1 MELFYTIDINDSEL
15 DKKLSKISDLVKV
28 ANKDFIQL
36 EQSAKNVDLTGLDTS
51 NQAQSLTGLSLQ
63 IRLLKEVWDNLKFED
78 KFTKGEDGAL
88 KMTESAN
95 QLLDKYKS
103 LITQQDEYGKGL
115 SQLLK
120 LETDLAKQQSKEQ
133 GSLDKQYAKI
143 VAEEKKQ
150 LAKEV
155 AEEEKTYTRQQ
166 LDDEQQMM
174 QVRTTIW
181 RNHFDQIEQQEQE
194 RINKATELEKQR
206 LSAVA
211 SSIGSMKDTSINI
224 FNLDESSYE
233 STKTKI
239 DEIKQYLLFLDQN
252 KSKIDIDDKELE
264 VTNKTIKELKDNL
277 DRLQSSFRSKPLGD
291 LLKMNPQSIE
301 ESNRLISELRI
312 RRDQL
317 TNSDANYSRN
327 LAQLNKRMIELGNSN
342 QAAIKH
348 TSEFK
353 KGISSLGA
361 ETQKT
366 GIFASE
372 LVNTLKTFAG
382 FYFAKD
388 AVKQL
393 IEVSGQFE
401 LQLVSLKAIT
411 QSVEGATKLFSQF
424 QTLSVKSPFQFSEIL
439 AGAKQLAAFQIPLKD
454 LYQTTKVITD
464 LSAGLGVDMGRIIL
478 AYGQIQA
485 ASVLRGQEVR
495 QLTEAGIPVIQLL
508 ADKFSLLEERV
519 VSTNEV
525 FDKISARM
533 VPFEMIKEIFTDLTS
548 EGGAFFNMQ
557 EKQADTLY
565 GKVSNLKDA
574 YQIMLNDI
582 GSANNELLKGAVEI
596 PMTLMQNWE
605 QVGDAIAG
613 LVITYGTFKA
623 VSTTFKVIDMAK
635 DFGSL
640 SKAIRSTTIAQKALN
655 STLLTNPWVLLATAI
670 AAVGSAMVFTY
681 INSQRLNNEL
691 SKINTEGLSGV
702 ENTVSKFDE
711 LYNKLKQAKEGSQ
724 EFRNAIKAINNQ
736 YGEYLPNL
744 LTESNALSELAVS
757 YDKVTQ
763 AIYNKA
769 KAQSAE
775 KGFAAIQ
782 EEYGSVQEDAV
793 SRLMDSLI
801 SSGVPKDK
809 AKDLLKLFRTELEKQ
824 TVEYNPYDLFNK
836 VYEGYFDTTK
846 KYFSDTEVLLKNMT
860 QTGGEAITNLGD
872 VITGKVDFKNLVAD
886 VYKLSD
892 ATKDVKEK
900 TGDFGEQLDLTY
912 SKSTAKTAEEAD
924 RMKGINDQ
932 YAKLN
937 KIFYENS
944 QSQEEWN
951 ETVKKLDYSKLAA
964 TVRMYEELQ
973 RPEMVKELKKQLAAL
988 GDVQDGWRGIVT
1000 EALKANKA
1008 GSIYKPQKDE
1018 SQFDYIDRLKK
1029 AYKEVSEQIKT
1040 MASLSIFS
1048 PEEKVRLEQQKSAL
1062 EAVAAVM
1069 GTSLLTDKTANKER
1083 KTAADL
1089 LKEESDLIKKVYAD
1103 YDKLRKFMGDTAAQ
1117 EEIKMIYSGLMQPES
1132 IPFDADTYKKQL
1144 TDIAAKLQK
1153 LDVKAATDV
1162 KLVITDEDIK
1172 ELEKRIKYA
1181 LDKSA
1186 KEIERHKD
1194 QYDIYKQLI
1203 EKGFSEGRAH
1213 TLAFGVEFTV
1223 AQGGYDIGK
1232 FLADQLEQ
1240 TLSVAI
1246 PGVSIDFD
1254 ADTTFVDQI
1263 GTAYDGLNEDLKK
1276 QVISLEKFRSDEQ
1289 KNSFLKYATL
1299 VKKETPEGMGLQFD
1313 LSNVFAKYKEE
1324 LTNIQADAK
1333 LAMSS
1338 VEYKKASAPEATV
1351 EQKSEKEAVDR
1362 NVQLQI
1368 EANQKVA
1375 LDKAKKLGSVYLQER
1390 MEIAGLGE
1398 MYKNMSTASSTSL
1411 RDMLEVVNQAMS
1423 DLLTG
1428 TNEKLEESGLSE
1440 FAGYFEQAFNAENA
1454 TDYAEQMTIIADD
1467 LSRIPPEAAQGL
1479 GFTPEMI
1486 QKAIQFAA
1494 AQRSVALNTQSA
1506 SNEIKAVDSKR
1517 IISAYQNIADSTKE
1531 IIDSVKGLG
1540 EAFGIEFDDISKAA
1554 MDMVGD
1560 IVDSSMD
1567 VITEI
1572 ESTAKLAGEGM
1583 SLTAI
1588 MASESISTVEKAS
1601 VILAVIGAALK
1612 VAMAI
1617 ANLFATK
1624 AKKKNQDIIKDSEA
1638 QIKRLEDA
1646 YADLGRAADKA
1657 LGTDVYKQQADQ
1669 IKNLG
1674 QQQKELQKQLATEG
1688 KKGGLSAE
1696 EADEIRRQMV
1706 ELGQEQEDMIDSIRD
1721 NMIGTVK
1728 DIADELGNA
1737 FFDAFAAGEDYAV
1750 AWGEKVD
1757 EIVGDILKK
1766 MLIQKL
1772 LEKPL
1777 GDALDRFSNTFIDKT
1792 TGKVN
1797 VDKMLSG
1804 LDEFAEEANAIGGTF
1819 SEAIQRAIAENP
1831 ELAKYLTGE
1840 GVEEGGKGTAQAI
1853 QGVTEDTANILGGYM
1868 NGIRAESV
1876 IHTGI
1881 FNSIYELLQQR
1892 LIITDNPII
1901 QLQLNVMNQQ
1911 LVELQAIKTILN
1923 DTLGAAFDAASG
1935 RIKVG

>member
-1 MELFYTIDINDSEL
+1 MAELFYTIDIDDSEL

-103 LITQQDEYGKGL
+103 LITQQEQYGNGL

-155 AEEEKTYTRQQ
+155 AEEEKSYAKQQ
-166 LDDEQQMM
+166 LEYEQQMM

-206 LSAVA
+206 LAAVA

-291 LLKMNPQSIE
+291 LLKMNPRSIE

-327 LAQLNKRMIELGNSN
+327 LAQLNKRMIELGNAN
-342 QAAIKH
+342 QSAIKH

-411 QSVEGATKLFSQF
+411 QSAEGATKLFSQF

-525 FDKISARM
+525 FDKISNRM

-548 EGGAFFNMQ
+548 EGGVFFNMQ

-582 GSANNELLKGAVEI
+582 GSANNEFLKGAVDI
-596 PMTLMQNWE
+596 PMSLMENWR
-605 QVGDAIAG
+605 QVGDAIAA
-613 LVITYGTFKA
+613 LIITYGTFKA

-670 AAVGSAMVFTY
+670 AAVGSAMAFAY

-724 EFRNAIKAINNQ
+724 EFRDAIKAINNQ

-744 LTESNALSELAVS
+744 LTESNALSELAGN

-775 KGFAAIQ
+775 KGFGAIQ
-782 EEYGSVQEDAV
+782 EEYGKAQEDAV
-793 SRLMDSLI
+793 SRLMDSLV
-801 SSGVPKDK
+801 SSGIPKDK

-824 TVEYNPYDLFNK
+824 TGEYNPYDLFNK

-846 KYFSDTEVLLKNMT
+846 EYFSDTKVLFKDMT

-872 VITGKVDFKNLVAD
+872 VITGKVGFKNLVAD

-900 TGDFGEQLDLTY
+900 TSAFGEQLDLTY
-912 SKSTAKTAEEAD
+912 SKSTAKTAEEAN
-924 RMKGINDQ
+924 RIKTINEG
-932 YAKLN
+932 YEKLTEQQRSN
-937 KIFYENS
+937 AL
-944 QSQEEWN
+944 SQEEWN
-951 ETVKKLDYSKLAA
+951 DAVKKLEYSKLQAM
-964 TVRMYEELQ
+964 VRMYEELQ
-973 RPEMVKELKKQLAAL
+973 RPEMVKELKKQLATL
-988 GDVQDGWRGIVT
+988 NDVQDGWRGVVT
-1000 EALKANKA
+1000 EILKANKV

-1029 AYKEVSEQIKT
+1029 SYKDITEQTKTINSLTIYSPDEKKRLEEQKIALESISNALGFSILTEKESNKEKKTATDILKDQANTVKKLYADYNKFLEYMSADEAKKKIEELYSGLIPKSIDVFDASTITKFLSDVAIQIDNIKGKGEGLSIKLDSIEIDKSAISKQIDKAIYDINSQLDQKKQQYDLFNNLFQTTGDKELALQFTMSIYGEMEIPDYQEALKNAIKEQFTDKKLNIQIDSPIVIDDKGDIDLKKTQDNINKIRDDGQKKAAEFYQKQLNDLIGYKIDDAKNWADILKQYTTYETQRKNIQEKAAEDRLKISKKNISEEKKQELTTAVNKKEEQDISKLSFDEFKKTDTWIKSFEDLDRLAKSSLESILVELEKFKKGAGANLDPTELKEYMSVYKKVREEADKRTPIDSLKKGIENISIYKDKLKLAEKGSKEYAEAQDSLRNAQIKT
-1040 MASLSIFS
+1040 NTALNELGSRFSDISEAISSVNGMFEDMGVELPAEFGYIAEGIGKIGEGLSSIDVTKPFTIVTGFTKAIGGVFTTIFA
-1048 PEEKVRLEQQKSAL
+1048 PFK
-1062 EAVAAVM
+1062 AA
-1069 GTSLLTDKTANKER
+1069 NER
-1083 KTAADL
+1083 
-1089 LKEESDLIKKVYAD
+1089 LIK
-1103 YDKLRKFMGDTAAQ
+1103 
-1117 EEIKMIYSGLMQPES
+1117 
-1132 IPFDADTYKKQL
+1132 
-1144 TDIAAKLQK
+1144 
-1153 LDVKAATDV
+1153 
-1162 KLVITDEDIK
+1162 
-1172 ELEKRIKYA
+1172 
-1181 LDKSA
+1181 
-1186 KEIERHKD
+1186 
-1194 QYDIYKQLI
+1194 
-1203 EKGFSEGRAH
+1203 
-1213 TLAFGVEFTV
+1213 
-1223 AQGGYDIGK
+1223 
-1232 FLADQLEQ
+1232 
-1240 TLSVAI
+1240 
-1246 PGVSIDFD
+1246 
-1254 ADTTFVDQI
+1254 
-1263 GTAYDGLNEDLKK
+1263 N
-1276 QVISLEKFRSDEQ
+1276 
-1289 KNSFLKYATL
+1289 
-1299 VKKETPEGMGLQFD
+1299 
-1313 LSNVFAKYKEE
+1313 
-1324 LTNIQADAK
+1324 
-1333 LAMSS
+1333 
-1338 VEYKKASAPEATV
+1338 
-1351 EQKSEKEAVDR
+1351 
-1362 NVQLQI
+1362 
-1368 EANQKVA
+1368 
-1375 LDKAKKLGSVYLQER
+1375 
-1390 MEIAGLGE
+1390 
-1398 MYKNMSTASSTSL
+1398 
-1411 RDMLEVVNQAMS
+1411 
-1423 DLLTG
+1423 
-1428 TNEKLEESGLSE
+1428 
-1440 FAGYFEQAFNAENA
+1440 
-1454 TDYAEQMTIIADD
+1454 
-1467 LSRIPPEAAQGL
+1467 
-1479 GFTPEMI
+1479 
-1486 QKAIQFAA
+1486 
-1494 AQRSVALNTQSA
+1494 
-1506 SNEIKAVDSKR
+1506 
-1517 IISAYQNIADSTKE
+1517 
-1531 IIDSVKGLG
+1531 
-1540 EAFGIEFDDISKAA
+1540 
-1554 MDMVGD
+1554 
-1560 IVDSSMD
+1560 
-1567 VITEI
+1567 
-1572 ESTAKLAGEGM
+1572 
-1583 SLTAI
+1583 
-1588 MASESISTVEKAS
+1588 
-1601 VILAVIGAALK
+1601 
-1612 VAMAI
+1612 
-1617 ANLFATK
+1617 
-1624 AKKKNQDIIKDSEA
+1624 SEA
-1638 QIKRLEDA
+1638 QIKRLENA

-1657 LGTDVYKQQADQ
+1657 LGTDVYDKQREQM
-1669 IKNLG
+1669 KNLG
-1674 QQQKELQKQLATEG
+1674 DQQKELQKQLATEG
-1688 KKGGLSAE
+1688 KKGGLSEE
-1696 EADEIRRQMV
+1696 EADEIRRQIV

-1792 TGKVN
+1792 TGAVN
-1797 VDKMLSG
+1797 TDKMIAG
-1804 LDEFAEEANAIGGTF
+1804 LDDFAKETNQIGLTF
-1819 SEAIQRAIAENP
+1819 SEAIERAIAANP
-1831 ELAKYLTGE
+1831 ELAKYLTGKGE
-1840 GVEEGGKGTAQAI
+1840 AEKGEGTAQAI
-1853 QGVTEDTANILGGYM
+1853 QGVTEDTANIIGGYM
-1868 NGIRAESV
+1868 NGIRAESA

-1892 LIITDNPII
+1892 LIVTDNPII

-1923 DTLGAAFDAASG
+1923 ETLGASFDAASG